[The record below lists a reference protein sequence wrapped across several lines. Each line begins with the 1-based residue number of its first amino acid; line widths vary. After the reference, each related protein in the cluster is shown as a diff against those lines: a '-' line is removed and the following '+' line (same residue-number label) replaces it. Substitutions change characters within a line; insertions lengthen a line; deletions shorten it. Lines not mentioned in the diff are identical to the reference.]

1 MWGFYAK
8 PAGAAGRYP
17 SRERQLPPVPH
28 PPGAHQEGLI
38 EGFSERPVEPCCSG
52 LRRQPGRRAARCVG
66 MHINKRGRL
75 TGLVLLGAAASVLT
89 VGCFTAS
96 AAPIPAPS
104 LAGTV
109 TVALPVVHCP
119 TTFGAPP
126 ARRVSLPATRQ
137 VAVPRAMAARL
148 SVYADT
154 QGYMYLVAPKGWSC
168 SASYGADGSGGVAVY
183 PHGQK
188 LPASWGAGWRLA
200 STSTVSA
207 VVGQESSACYGGTL
221 AQACRLFPAAAATL
235 VSSGFRP
242 CPARPSA
249 EQVKRIGS
257 GIALFADPPWKPAPC
272 RPVTRPNAPR

>member
-1 MWGFYAK
+1 
-8 PAGAAGRYP
+8 
-17 SRERQLPPVPH
+17 
-28 PPGAHQEGLI
+28 
-38 EGFSERPVEPCCSG
+38 
-52 LRRQPGRRAARCVG
+52 

-75 TGLVLLGAAASVLT
+75 TALALLGAAASVLT

-96 AAPIPAPS
+96 AAPVPAPS

-109 TVALPVVHCP
+109 TVALPVVRCP

-148 SVYADT
+148 SAYADA
-154 QGYMYLVAPKGWSC
+154 QGRMYLVAPKGWSC
-168 SASYGADGSGGVAVY
+168 RASYGADGSGGVAVY

-200 STSTVSA
+200 RTSAVSA
-207 VVGQESSACYGGTL
+207 VVGQESSACYGCTHS
-221 AQACRLFPAAAATL
+221 QACRLFPAAAAAL
-235 VSSGFRP
+235 VSGGFQP

-249 EQVKRIGS
+249 EQVTRIGS
-257 GIALFADPPWKPAPC
+257 GIAGFADPPGTAGDGLPSGGRNPAHGVLTYHAGSGYGSWLETCTLPAADWAEC
-272 RPVTRPNAPR
+272 AAIVSSYTAWYGSRL

>member
-75 TGLVLLGAAASVLT
+75 TGLALLGAAASVLT

-154 QGYMYLVAPKGWSC
+154 QGYMYLVC
-168 SASYGADGSGGVAVY
+168 GGLAA
-183 PHGQK
+183 GQYLHCVGGGRAGK
-188 LPASWGAGWRLA
+188 LRVLRLHPCPGLPAVPGRGGHPGKQRLPALPSPALRGAGKTDWLRHR
-200 STSTVSA
+200 
-207 VVGQESSACYGGTL
+207 TL
-221 AQACRLFPAAAATL
+221 RRPALETCTL
-235 VSSGFRP
+235 
-242 CPARPSA
+242 PAGDSA
-249 EQVKRIGS
+249 ECAAIVSNYTSWYGS
-257 GIALFADPPWKPAPC
+257 RL
-272 RPVTRPNAPR
+272 